1 MPRFSVALLAPTV
14 GNANMNSASR
24 RGVQIAGFPGAT
36 YSETS
41 FPMTKAEED
50 AIRRSFRNLP
60 GMDPVTAETLAE
72 EAMAIDPHYRASDA
86 APKYNGSTPS
96 SSFIQGVDVSPGL
109 GLATITMKNGRSYSY
124 PISPDKAA
132 MLINSGSLG
141 KFYNANIKLKRA
153 GSGAAS
159 MPKKLMEPEAVGTSV
174 GMAMENMPPSAITR
188 AGKNLAKS
196 GTSPSTA
203 INAYRA
209 SLGGAA
215 LGGAGLMILA
225 QIMKAAEEEEAKQD

>member
-1 MPRFSVALLAPTV
+1 MPKFSVALLAPTV

-24 RGVQIAGFPGAT
+24 RGVQIAGFPGAN

-41 FPMTKAEED
+41 YAMTKAEED

-72 EAMAIDPHYRASDA
+72 EAINIDPHYRASDVV
-86 APKYNGSTPS
+86 PKYQGSTPS
-96 SSFIQGVDVSPGL
+96 SSFINGVDVSPGL
-109 GLATITMKNGRSYSY
+109 GLATIHMKNGRSYSY

-132 MLINSGSLG
+132 ELINSGSLG
-141 KFYNANIKLKRA
+141 RFYNANIKLKKA
-153 GSGAAS
+153 GPGAPTI
-159 MPKKLMEPEAVGTSV
+159 PKKLLEPEAVGTSV
-174 GMAMENMPPSAITR
+174 GMTMNNMPPSVISR

-196 GTSPSTA
+196 GANIPSA
-203 INAYRA
+203 INAYR
-209 SLGGAA
+209 STLGGAA

-225 QIMKAAEEEEAKQD
+225 QIMKAAEDEKANQP